1 MFAATLPD
9 GSPVNVHVSLW
20 QSMKAGMGFTL
31 GAACVGLLSAI
42 LFWVIPGLGLMVLA
56 ALMRR

>member
-31 GAACVGLLSAI
+31 GAACVGS
-42 LFWVIPGLGLMVLA
+42 
-56 ALMRR
+56 